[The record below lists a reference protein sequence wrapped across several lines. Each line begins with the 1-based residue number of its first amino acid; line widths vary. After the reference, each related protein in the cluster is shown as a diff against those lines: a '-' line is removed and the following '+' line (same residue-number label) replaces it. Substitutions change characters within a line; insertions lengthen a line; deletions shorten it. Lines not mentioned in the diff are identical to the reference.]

1 MTGCAAPR
9 DAKQAPGGC
18 GPAPVWFPYRAFEGG
33 IVSFP
38 QAAPPARNAETD
50 QKKTPSAGRKVRKT
64 APPLPAA
71 RPKQEAI
78 SGSGRNLTVPSVSD
92 LPSPRRDHSD
102 RLAGHLTPFRTAGGP
117 AERQRMMYFSCCI
130 ISAPPENVKRKF
142 SFFADGAGRGRCAP
156 PPFPLY
162 SPGSMRMTLPMFQ
175 V

>member
-1 MTGCAAPR
+1 MTDCAAPR

-38 QAAPPARNAETD
+38 RAAPPARNAETD

-102 RLAGHLTPFRTAGGP
+102 RLAGHLTPFRAAGGP
-117 AERQRMMYFSCCI
+117 AEGQRMMYFSSPSI
-130 ISAPPENVKRKF
+130 PGGAGNVKREF
-142 SFFADGAGRGRCAP
+142 SFFHRSQGPRQGRAP
-156 PPFPLY
+156 L
-162 SPGSMRMTLPMFQ
+162 PGVLLIRPGPCG
-175 V
+175 